1 MKCPCPGNREF
12 ETLDQPIDENGQSLY
27 VCSCCGTLKLLPELV
42 APEIPAE
49 DSPIDPPP
57 EDPAIEPE
65 NNLDADPS

>member
-42 APEIPAE
+42 ETPVIPSDAPS
-49 DSPIDPPP
+49 DTPIETTTPD
-57 EDPAIEPE
+57 
-65 NNLDADPS
+65 LDADPS